1 MQSANDLRIPN
12 RDLLPPDV
20 RAALHPMSSDS
31 QFLLEVSRYCSGE
44 NRPAWAD
51 RLEQI
56 ANHLYAL
63 EREQERA
70 EARRRLEAASKRV
83 G

>member
-1 MQSANDLRIPN
+1 MTT
-12 RDLLPPDV
+12 
-20 RAALHPMSSDS
+20 DS
-31 QFLLEVSRYCSGE
+31 QFLLEVSRYCSDE
-44 NRPAWAD
+44 QRPVWAD

-56 ANHLYAL
+56 ANRLYTQ

-70 EARRRLEAASKRV
+70 DAKRRMEAASKRV